1 MLLLCTTSSILSS
14 AVFYYCLRS
23 SSQLSTATLAADHST
38 EYVYV
43 LDRQQCA
50 LCNLQFV
57 LLSRKIRDIT
67 TDKTSRLVKI
77 SREDASLRFVPD
89 RYWPSLSFLCRIY
102 LIWSKQNCNWPPWN
116 ICGQCWQGRSETIHL
131 GYSCGERSGGSP
143 VGCGTWSYLV
153 SCPMWSSV

>member
-14 AVFYYCLRS
+14 AVFYFCLRS

-89 RYWPSLSFLCRIY
+89 RY
-102 LIWSKQNCNWPPWN
+102 
-116 ICGQCWQGRSETIHL
+116 
-131 GYSCGERSGGSP
+131 
-143 VGCGTWSYLV
+143 
-153 SCPMWSSV
+153 